1 MGCPYERIREG
12 AESLGLSLP
21 EEEMASLAGRLDMG
35 ERELDAVG
43 AVLSY
48 LAERKRQNKVDMY
61 LRMSRLPLKAP
72 KTFSNF
78 DFGRLRG
85 GDRAAVEQLPAMADL
100 YARRNLAFIG
110 PEGVGKTH
118 LAQAYARECCE
129 RGMQSYYIKAR
140 ELRDKLAG
148 AVRAGREGSVIGALS
163 RANCLVID
171 EIGRCVF
178 DRECTDLLFHV
189 VDLRCERDDPNA
201 MVLTSNYGADK
212 WGEFFTGGP
221 TLLCALDRIFD
232 RATVFLVKGPSFRG
246 AGLQTHALETAPSA
260 AKAKPGTL
268 RASG

>member
-1 MGCPYERIREG
+1 MGGPYERIRED
-12 AESLGLSLP
+12 ADALGLSLP
-21 EEEMASLAGRLDMG
+21 EDEMAALAERLGMG
-35 ERELDAVG
+35 ARELDAVG
-43 AVLSY
+43 GVLSY

-72 KTFSNF
+72 KTFANF

-85 GDRAAVEQLPAMADL
+85 DERSAIEELPAMAGL
-100 YARRNLAFIG
+100 YARRNIAFIG

-140 ELRDKLAG
+140 ELRDKLVA
-148 AVRAGREGSVIGALS
+148 AIKTGREGNVVSALS
-163 RANCLVID
+163 RASCLVID

-189 VDLRCERDDPNA
+189 VDLRCEREDPNT
-201 MVLTSNYGADK
+201 MILTSNYGADR
-212 WGEFFTGGP
+212 WGEFFTGSS
-221 TLLCALDRIFD
+221 TLLCTLDRIFD
-232 RATVFLVKGPSFRG
+232 RAAVFVVKGPSFRG
-246 AGLQTHALETAPSA
+246 AGLETYALETAPVT

-268 RASG
+268 QTGK

>member
-1 MGCPYERIREG
+1 MGGPYERIRES
-12 AESLGLSLP
+12 ADELGLSLP
-21 EEEMASLAGRLDMG
+21 EGEMAALAERLDMG

-43 AVLSY
+43 GVLSY

-61 LRMSRLPLKAP
+61 LKMSRLPLKSP

-78 DFGRLRG
+78 DFGKLRG
-85 GDRAAVEQLPAMADL
+85 GDRAAVEQLPAVANL

-140 ELRDKLAG
+140 ELRDKLAKAVKVG
-148 AVRAGREGSVIGALS
+148 AEANVINTLV

-178 DRECTDLLFHV
+178 DKACTELIFHV
-189 VDLRCERDDPNA
+189 VDLRCEREDPNA
-201 MVLTSNYGADK
+201 MILTSNYGADK
-212 WGEFFTGGP
+212 WGEFFTGSS
-221 TLLCALDRIFD
+221 TLLCTLDRIFD
-232 RATVFLVKGPSFRG
+232 NATVFMMKGPSFRG
-246 AGLQTHALETAPSA
+246 AGLETYALETAPVA
-260 AKAKPGTL
+260 VKAKPGTL
-268 RASG
+268 QVSK